1 MTGAIF
7 DVDGTLLD
15 SMPIWEDVG
24 VRYLK
29 SLGIKAKSNLSQKLE
44 RMSVEEGA
52 AYIKKNYNIE
62 ESEEKI
68 IEATLKIVEDFYY
81 YEAPLK
87 PGVREYL
94 EKLKKARIPMV
105 IATSSVRLHVEA
117 ALHRLGVLD
126 YFDKIFTCSEV
137 GKGKTSP
144 LIYEKAGRYIGGDF
158 RDIYVFEDA
167 IHALK
172 TAKQAGFYTVAVY
185 DPSAKKDWN
194 HLKEEADVA
203 VTDMRQLMEGHG
215 S

>member
-15 SMPIWEDVG
+15 SMPIWEDVS

-29 SLGIKAKSNLSQKLE
+29 SLGVEAESNLSQKLE

-52 AYIKKNYNIE
+52 AYIKENYHLRK
-62 ESEEKI
+62 SEEEI
-68 IEATLKIVEDFYY
+68 VAATLKIVEDFYY
-81 YEAPLK
+81 NEAPLK

-94 EKLKKARIPMV
+94 AKLKKEKIPMV

-117 ALHRLGVLD
+117 ALRRLGVLSC
-126 YFDKIFTCSEV
+126 FDKIFTCSEV
-137 GKGKTSP
+137 GEGKTRP
-144 LIYEKAGRYIGGDF
+144 LIYEKAGEYIGGDF

-167 IHALK
+167 IHALE

-185 DPSAKKDWN
+185 DPSAEKDWGR
-194 HLKEEADVA
+194 LQEEADVS
-203 VTDMRQLMEGHG
+203 VTDMRQLMAQ
-215 S
+215 